1 MAYTCGKCGREVGYF
16 SDRCPHCGSR
26 FASKDAADVVMDGAT
41 KYLDWNGE
49 EIGYIK
55 SIVLGL
61 VEMAF
66 VYIVLGFFGVE
77 DQIAG
82 GIAVGWGLLFMFI
95 AGPFKHWK
103 WKAIIITFPSAIVTA
118 VVLYLIDINLVKM
131 PSWVI
136 VVPLVVWLVC
146 KMLFVRKYY

>member
-1 MAYTCGKCGREVGYF
+1 
-16 SDRCPHCGSR
+16 
-26 FASKDAADVVMDGAT
+26 MDGAT

-61 VEMAF
+61 VQMAF

-82 GIAVGWGLLFMFI
+82 SIAVGWGLLFMFI

-118 VVLYLIDINLVKM
+118 VVLYLIDTNLVKV

-136 VVPLVVWLVC
+136 VIPLVVWLVC